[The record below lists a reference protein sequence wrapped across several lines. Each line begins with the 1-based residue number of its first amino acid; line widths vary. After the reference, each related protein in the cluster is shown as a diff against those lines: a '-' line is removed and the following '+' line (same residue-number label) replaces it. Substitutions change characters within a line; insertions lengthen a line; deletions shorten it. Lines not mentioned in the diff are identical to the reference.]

1 MKTKQMITAI
11 LIIGLIAFAN
21 SVYSQSTMKKDD
33 MKSMN
38 DTTKMK
44 KGMMHNSKKDM
55 KHNDMKMK
63 KDTTMMKKKMM

>member
-1 MKTKQMITAI
+1 MKTKLLITAI
-11 LIIGLIAFAN
+11 LIIGLVAFAN

-33 MKSMN
+33 HKSMS

-44 KGMMHNSKKDM
+44 KGMMHDSKKNM

-63 KDTTMMKKKMM
+63 KDTTMMKKKKM